1 MSFKKFKF
9 TSPKDPVSFEVPGGF
24 EKVSL
29 DTLLAAS
36 GSQNDGSNDEH
47 QDGDF
52 EMHESDLIDF

>member
-9 TSPKDPVSFEVPGGF
+9 TGSKDPVSFDVPEGF

-36 GSQNDGSNDEH
+36 GSKNDSSNEEP